1 MSLVSGVVVH
11 EGNIANRDGASLL
24 FGKTAEKLPKMWAA
38 RGYNGKIGEWMK
50 ERLEWTL
57 KIIEPPRRW
66 VRVSPRE
73 EPPPY
78 PRGFTV
84 LPRRWVIE
92 RTFARILGNCRMS
105 RDYRFWLRLQR
116 L

>member
-1 MSLVSGVVVH
+1 MVVH

-57 KIIEPPRRW
+57 R
-66 VRVSPRE
+66 SS
-73 EPPPY
+73 
-78 PRGFTV
+78 
-84 LPRRWVIE
+84 
-92 RTFARILGNCRMS
+92 S
-105 RDYRFWLRLQR
+105 RHEDG
-116 L
+116 